1 MEEYKYKNEFDIQH
15 NFIENKIIKSIILLI
30 SIIILYFS
38 FKSYSNSKTKD
49 YIDEDFNNL
58 DTIKTEE
65 LKKARNNFKQDIYI
79 DIIDSTK
86 SLPYNIFIPQKYS
99 NTQKYPLVVYI
110 GDARMVGK
118 EIKSPINQSV
128 GGIIW
133 ATETFQKKHKCFI
146 LVPFYNE
153 IIIDDR
159 NDYFKN
165 EYINVTIRLISLIKS
180 KYPIDSE
187 RIYGTGQSM

>member
-65 LKKARNNFKQDIYI
+65 LKKARSNFKQDIYI

-128 GGIIW
+128 GGS
-133 ATETFQKKHKCFI
+133 FGQLKLFKKST
-146 LVPFYNE
+146 
-153 IIIDDR
+153 
-159 NDYFKN
+159 
-165 EYINVTIRLISLIKS
+165 NVSF
-180 KYPIDSE
+180 
-187 RIYGTGQSM
+187 